1 MPSAMLVW
9 HENARLESCHLGDHD
24 RRTMEMRTS
33 RANLRLS
40 SPPVCLGWVC

>member
-24 RRTMEMRTS
+24 RRTMGIVHIPRQPAAPFPTS
-33 RANLRLS
+33 PSRLG
-40 SPPVCLGWVC
+40 V